1 MTKDDATLQQSGQ
14 ECEKS
19 LRRKLGV
26 PDDAERV
33 IIFAESSHW
42 DPNWK
47 LTSEEYF
54 NQRVLRN
61 LDRAINE
68 LLKEQKRI
76 YSVECVFFLRMY
88 WEQRPQQQNIIRT
101 LVNEGRLR
109 LTNSGVTTAD
119 TLLPDL
125 EAILRDLLV
134 GQEWLRANGMTQ
146 EPHVAYFPDS
156 FGHSPALPSILN
168 AAGFNMAAITRIDGS
183 WIQYGRH
190 YPH

>member
-1 MTKDDATLQQSGQ
+1 MIKNNATLQHSEQ
-14 ECEKS
+14 EREKS
-19 LRRKLGV
+19 LRCKLGI

-54 NQRVLRN
+54 HQRVVRN

-68 LLKEQKRI
+68 LLQEPQRV
-76 YSVECVFFLRMY
+76 YSVECVFFLRKY
-88 WEQRPQQQNIIRT
+88 WEQRPQQQNIVRA

-119 TLLPDL
+119 TLLPD
-125 EAILRDLLV
+125 
-134 GQEWLRANGMTQ
+134 T
-146 EPHVAYFPDS
+146 
-156 FGHSPALPSILN
+156 
-168 AAGFNMAAITRIDGS
+168 
-183 WIQYGRH
+183 
-190 YPH
+190 